1 MEYIE
6 MIEKLKQMYPNR
18 IVLMSCGAFY
28 IAIGEDAVIL
38 NKKLNLKVSCVK
50 KYMCKVGIPKS
61 SIEKYIE
68 KLNELNYKYI
78 VLDYDKERKEIIKK
92 YMRGEKDKP
101 IYDFNNGCEVCKNN
115 KIKQTEYDKAFK
127 KYIEKEFGDDVIW

>member
-50 KYMCKVGIPKS
+50 KYMCKVGVPKS

-68 KLNELNYKYI
+68 KLNYKYI

-92 YMRGEKDKP
+92 SIQGEKDKP

-115 KIKQTEYDKAFK
+115 KVPLTEYDEAFK
-127 KYIEKEFGDDVIW
+127 KYIEEEFGDEVIW